1 MIYDFKC
8 GNGLCGIS
16 YEGYKKSVASDANP
30 MCPLCGSKESVI
42 LSDVG
47 YPTEDEEQNKSF
59 F

>member
-47 YPTEDEEQNKSF
+47 YPT
-59 F
+59 